1 MKSSKGKAMKFGI
14 CCGPTSLAQTGED
27 VSASVA
33 RLMKF
38 MQEAGADYVEFGVGA
53 TLPEGNEDEWE
64 VLHSA
69 VSNQAL
75 RVEAFNSFIPGHHRI
90 TGPDVDL
97 QRVLDYCRTAL
108 PRCKAMGGEV
118 VVLGSAGARKVPD
131 GWSHD
136 EARQQFI
143 QFCRE
148 LNPIAEEA
156 DITVALEPLNAKED
170 NFLLSVGDGAQL
182 IDEIAQPHI
191 QLLAD
196 LYHMAE
202 ENEPMQN
209 VVQAGA
215 RLKHTHLADI
225 GRVAPGFATE
235 GEEDFIGFFR
245 ALRTAG
251 YDARCSFEGRFDNLR
266 TQAKPALALM
276 KQRWQE
282 SAV

>member
-1 MKSSKGKAMKFGI
+1 MKFGI
-14 CCGPTSLAQTGED
+14 CCSPTSLAQEGEN
-27 VSASVA
+27 VSSSVA
-33 RLMKF
+33 RLVTF

-53 TLPEGNEDEWE
+53 TLPEGSEADWDA
-64 VLHSA
+64 LRSA
-69 VSNQAL
+69 VSNQSL

-90 TGPDVDL
+90 TGPNVNL

-108 PRCKAMGGEV
+108 PRCKALGGEV
-118 VVLGSAGARKVPD
+118 VVLGSAGARKVPE

-136 EARQQFI
+136 EARQQFVE
-143 QFCRE
+143 FCRE
-148 LNPIAEEA
+148 LNPIADEA
-156 DITVALEPLNAKED
+156 GITIALEPLNTRED
-170 NFLLSVGDGAQL
+170 NFLLSVGNGAQL
-182 IDEIAQPHI
+182 VDEIGLPRI

-202 ENEPMQN
+202 ENEPLQN
-209 VVQAGA
+209 VAQAGT

-225 GRVAPGFATE
+225 GRVAPGFASE

-251 YDARCSFEGRFDNLR
+251 YDVRCSFEGRFDDMS

-282 SAV
+282 SAA

>member
-1 MKSSKGKAMKFGI
+1 MKFGI
-14 CCGPTSLAQTGED
+14 CCGPTSLAHEGED
-27 VSASVA
+27 VAASVA
-33 RLMKF
+33 RLMTF
-38 MQEAGADYVEFGVGA
+38 MQEVGADYVEFGVGA
-53 TLPEGNEDEWE
+53 TLPEGSEADWE
-64 VLHSA
+64 ALRAA
-69 VSNQAL
+69 VTNQAL

-90 TGPDVDL
+90 TGPDVNL

-108 PRCKAMGGEV
+108 PRCKALGGEV
-118 VVLGSAGARKVPD
+118 VVLGSAGARKVPA
-131 GWSHD
+131 GFSHD

-143 QFCRE
+143 RFCRA

-156 DITVALEPLNAKED
+156 DITIALEPLNTKED
-170 NFLLSVGDGAQL
+170 NFLLSVGDGARL
-182 IDEIAQPHI
+182 VDEIAQPRI

-202 ENEPMQN
+202 EKEPMQN
-209 VVQAGA
+209 VAQAGA

-245 ALRTAG
+245 AMRTAD
-251 YDARCSFEGRFDNLR
+251 YDARCSFEGRFDDMS
-266 TQAKPALALM
+266 TQVEPALALM

-282 SAV
+282 SAA

>member
-1 MKSSKGKAMKFGI
+1 MRFGI
-14 CCGPTSLAQTGED
+14 CCGPTNLAQEGED
-27 VSASVA
+27 ISTSVA
-33 RLMKF
+33 RLMTL

-53 TLPEGNEDEWE
+53 TLPEGSEADWE
-64 VLHSA
+64 ALHAA
-69 VSNQAL
+69 VTSQPL

-90 TGPDVDL
+90 TGPDVNL

-108 PRCKAMGGEV
+108 PRCKALGGEV
-118 VVLGSAGARKVPD
+118 VVLGSAGARKVPE
-131 GWSHD
+131 GFSHD
-136 EARQQFI
+136 KARQQFI

-156 DITVALEPLNAKED
+156 GITIALEPLNTKED

-182 IDEIAQPHI
+182 VDEIEQPRI

-202 ENEPMQN
+202 EKEPMQN
-209 VVQAGA
+209 VAQAGA

-251 YDARCSFEGRFDNLR
+251 YDARCSFEGRFDDMS

-282 SAV
+282 SAG

>member
-1 MKSSKGKAMKFGI
+1 MKFGI
-14 CCGPTSLAQTGED
+14 CCGPTSLSQEGED
-27 VSASVA
+27 VAASVA
-33 RLMKF
+33 RLMTF

-53 TLPEGNEDEWE
+53 TLPEGNEADWE
-64 VLHSA
+64 ALRAA
-69 VSNQAL
+69 VSEQAL

-90 TGPDVDL
+90 TGPDVNL

-108 PRCKAMGGEV
+108 PRCKALGGEV
-118 VVLGSAGARKVPD
+118 VVVGSAGARKVPD
-131 GWSHD
+131 GFSPD

-156 DITVALEPLNAKED
+156 DITVALEPLNARED
-170 NFLLSVGDGAQL
+170 NFLLSVEHGARL
-182 IDEIAQPHI
+182 VDEIAQPRI

-209 VVQAGA
+209 VAQAGA

-225 GRVAPGFATE
+225 GRVAPGFATA

-251 YDARCSFEGRFDNLR
+251 YDVRCSFEGRFDDMS
-266 TQAKPALALM
+266 TQVKPALALM

-282 SAV
+282 SAA

>member
-1 MKSSKGKAMKFGI
+1 MKFGI
-14 CCGPTSLAQTGED
+14 CCSPTSLAQEGEK
-27 VSASVA
+27 VSSSVA
-33 RLMKF
+33 RLVTF

-53 TLPEGNEDEWE
+53 TLPEGSEADWDA
-64 VLHSA
+64 LHSA
-69 VSNQAL
+69 VSNQSL

-90 TGPDVDL
+90 TGPNVNL

-108 PRCKAMGGEV
+108 PRCKALGGEV
-118 VVLGSAGARKVPD
+118 VVLGSAGARKVPE

-136 EARQQFI
+136 EARQQFVE
-143 QFCRE
+143 FCRE
-148 LNPIAEEA
+148 LNPIADEA
-156 DITVALEPLNAKED
+156 GITIALEPLNTRED
-170 NFLLSVGDGAQL
+170 NFLLSVGNGAQL
-182 IDEIAQPHI
+182 VDEIGLPRI

-202 ENEPMQN
+202 ENEPLQN
-209 VVQAGA
+209 VAQAGT

-225 GRVAPGFATE
+225 GRVAPGFASE

-251 YDARCSFEGRFDNLR
+251 YDVRCSFEGRFDDMS

-282 SAV
+282 SAA